1 MKINIGEWQ
10 IRSYSVNDI
19 PALVRY
25 GNNRNIWINLT
36 DRFPFPYTEA
46 KASDWINF
54 AKNQN
59 PETNFAISNE
69 NELIGGIGIELKNDV
84 YRMSGDLGF
93 WLGEPFWGKGIMPMA
108 VKTISE
114 HFFNNLNICR
124 IAAFVFEWNKAS
136 IRVLEK
142 AGFTQEGHLRKSV
155 IKDNQIIDMFV
166 FAKINMRGMGSQVS
180 V

>member
-1 MKINIGEWQ
+1 MVKN
-10 IRSYSVNDI
+10 
-19 PALVRY
+19 
-25 GNNRNIWINLT
+25 GNNRNVWINLT

-46 KASDWINF
+46 KANDWINLV
-54 AKNQN
+54 KNQN
-59 PETNFAISNE
+59 PETNFAIANE

-93 WLGEPFWGKGIMPMA
+93 WLGESFWGKGIMTMV

-114 HFFNNLNICR
+114 YFFNNLNICR

-136 IRVLEK
+136 VRVLEK

-166 FAKINMRGMGSQVS
+166 FAKIKE
-180 V
+180 